1 MSTSVVSVVAISVP
15 VVLVALWWLLSWRN
29 IHGNQIGLVE
39 KRFGRR
45 RLPSGDLIALDG
57 ECGYEG
63 EILSPGWQWVPLFI
77 KTVTRHPAVEIGPD
91 QQGLVIAQ
99 VGEPLPVGSRVAI
112 SKPEFG
118 DYQDVTVF
126 LKNGGQKG
134 KQSIVLRPG
143 VYRIHPVAFL
153 VMTGDRVYGLPMDPQ
168 LAKKGADVG
177 DFGLSAEDLKPVI
190 IRAEA
195 LAVTGDE
202 DHDDPRRR
210 AGSGR
215 KFAIN
220 KMGVVT
226 SHEGPA
232 LQGGQLACR
241 LGGWDDVL
249 TVPNPKDRINAILS
263 SQNTRHK
270 AYQDFAAFLVAGGQT
285 GLQHDVLTE
294 GTYYLNPWLVR
305 VEQLPVLHVLE
316 GEVAVVKSKVGAVD
330 TDISGAEFKFGSIVM
345 PGHRGLWCEA
355 IRTGSWLI
363 NTRCY
368 ETTIVP
374 TKILTLYWA
383 DGLNAAG
390 KLDQELK
397 TIKAKSR
404 DGFEFQLELQVQIH
418 ISDVNAPRVISMVG
432 SVENLVNE
440 VLQSAVGNYFRN
452 RVQSM
457 QATAFIQEREK
468 VQEEALKYI
477 REKLTDYQVETLGVF
492 LQDIR
497 FPEELASVLKQ
508 REIAAQE
515 VETFEKQ
522 RAAQEQRILTEA
534 AKGKAEQQAALAES
548 EVAIAIRKNQAE
560 ARKAE
565 AAGQAFATKELGEGE
580 AASIKARG
588 LAEAAATEAQ
598 GLALAAGLDAQRKA
612 VGEAATMLVNVI
624 KAVAE
629 GNVKITPD
637 VQVSGEGDSSGGLM
651 ALVMAQV
658 AKGMSPTPVALTTS
672 STTDTVSASAE

>member
-1 MSTSVVSVVAISVP
+1 MFGSIAVGLGVAVP
-15 VVLVALWWLLSWRN
+15 VALVALWWLLSWRN
-29 IHGNQIGLVE
+29 IHGNEVGLVE

-45 RLPSGDLIALDG
+45 RLPSGELIALNG

-63 EILSPGWQWVPLFI
+63 EVLSPGWQWVPLFI

-91 QQGLVIAQ
+91 DQGLVIAQ
-99 VGEPLPVGSRVAI
+99 VGEPLPIGSRVAI

-118 DYQDVTVF
+118 DYEDVKAF
-126 LKNGGQKG
+126 LSNGGQKG
-134 KQSIVLRPG
+134 KQSKVLRPG
-143 VYRIHPVAFL
+143 VYRVHPVAFL
-153 VMTGDRVYGLPMDPQ
+153 VLTSDRVYGNPMDPA
-168 LAKKGADVG
+168 LSKKGVTVA
-177 DFGLSAEDLKPVI
+177 DFGLDAENLKPVVI
-190 IRAEA
+190 KAEA
-195 LAVTGDE
+195 LEVTGDE
-202 DHDDPRRR
+202 GHGDPRKR
-210 AGSGR
+210 GDGGR

-249 TVPNPKDRINAILS
+249 KVENPKDRINLILS
-263 SQNTRHK
+263 SQNTQHL
-270 AYQDFAAFLVAGGQT
+270 AYQDFAAFLAAGGQT

-330 TDISGAEFKFGSIVM
+330 TDISGADFKFGSIVM

-452 RVQSM
+452 KVQSM
-457 QATAFIQEREK
+457 QATAFIQERER
-468 VQEEALKYI
+468 VQEEALVYI
-477 REKLTDYQVETLGVF
+477 REKLTGYQVETLGVF

-515 VETFEKQ
+515 VATFKAQQE
-522 RAAQEQRILTEA
+522 AQEQRIATEA
-534 AKGKAEQQAALAES
+534 ARGKAEQQAALAES
-548 EVAIAIRKNQAE
+548 AVAIEIRRNQAE

-565 AAGQAFATKELGEGE
+565 AAGQAYAAKELGEGE
-580 AASIKARG
+580 AAAIAAKG
-588 LAEAAATEAQ
+588 LAEAKATEAQ
-598 GLALAAGLDAQRKA
+598 GLALAAGLDAQRAA

-637 VQVSGEGDSSGGLM
+637 VQVSGEGGGSGNGLM
-651 ALVMAQV
+651 ALVMAQM
-658 AKGMSPTPVALTTS
+658 AKSMTPAASPTTPSTSAQTTNVA
-672 STTDTVSASAE
+672 E

>member
-1 MSTSVVSVVAISVP
+1 
-15 VVLVALWWLLSWRN
+15 
-29 IHGNQIGLVE
+29 
-39 KRFGRR
+39 
-45 RLPSGDLIALDG
+45 
-57 ECGYEG
+57 
-63 EILSPGWQWVPLFI
+63 
-77 KTVTRHPAVEIGPD
+77 
-91 QQGLVIAQ
+91 
-99 VGEPLPVGSRVAI
+99 
-112 SKPEFG
+112 
-118 DYQDVTVF
+118 
-126 LKNGGQKG
+126 
-134 KQSIVLRPG
+134 
-143 VYRIHPVAFL
+143 
-153 VMTGDRVYGLPMDPQ
+153 
-168 LAKKGADVG
+168 
-177 DFGLSAEDLKPVI
+177 
-190 IRAEA
+190 
-195 LAVTGDE
+195 
-202 DHDDPRRR
+202 
-210 AGSGR
+210 
-215 KFAIN
+215 
-220 KMGVVT
+220 
-226 SHEGPA
+226 
-232 LQGGQLACR
+232 
-241 LGGWDDVL
+241 
-249 TVPNPKDRINAILS
+249 
-263 SQNTRHK
+263 
-270 AYQDFAAFLVAGGQT
+270 
-285 GLQHDVLTE
+285 
-294 GTYYLNPWLVR
+294 
-305 VEQLPVLHVLE
+305 
-316 GEVAVVKSKVGAVD
+316 
-330 TDISGAEFKFGSIVM
+330 
-345 PGHRGLWCEA
+345 
-355 IRTGSWLI
+355 
-363 NTRCY
+363 
-368 ETTIVP
+368 VP

-658 AKGMSPTPVALTTS
+658 AKGMTPTPVAPATS
-672 STTDTVSASAE
+672 STTDTASTSA

>member
-1 MSTSVVSVVAISVP
+1 MFASVAVGLVSVP

-29 IHGNQIGLVE
+29 IHGNEVGLVE
-39 KRFGRR
+39 KRFGRS
-45 RLPSGDLIALDG
+45 RLSSGALIALNG

-63 EILSPGWQWVPLFI
+63 EVLSPGWQWVPLFI

-91 QQGLVIAQ
+91 DQGLVIAQ
-99 VGEPLPVGSRVAI
+99 VGEPLPIGSRVAI

-118 DYQDVTVF
+118 DYEDVKAF
-126 LKNGGQKG
+126 LNNGGQKG

-143 VYRIHPVAFL
+143 VYRVHPVAFL
-153 VMTGDRVYGLPMDPQ
+153 VLTSDRVYGNPMDPA
-168 LAKKGADVG
+168 LSKKGVTVE
-177 DFGLSAEDLKPVI
+177 DFGLHAENLKPVVI
-190 IRAEA
+190 KAEA
-195 LAVTGDE
+195 LEVTGDE
-202 DHDDPRRR
+202 DHGDPRKR
-210 AGSGR
+210 GGGGR

-249 TVPNPKDRINAILS
+249 KVENPKDRINLILS
-263 SQNTRHK
+263 SQNTMHL
-270 AYQDFAAFLVAGGQT
+270 AYQDFAAFLAAGGQT

-330 TDISGAEFKFGSIVM
+330 TDISGADFKFGSIVM

-452 RVQSM
+452 KVQSM
-457 QATAFIQEREK
+457 QATAFIQERER
-468 VQEEALKYI
+468 VQEEALVYI
-477 REKLTDYQVETLGVF
+477 REKLTGYQVETLGVF

-515 VETFEKQ
+515 VATFKAQQE
-522 RAAQEQRILTEA
+522 AQEQRIATEA
-534 AKGKAEQQAALAES
+534 ARGKAEQQAALAES
-548 EVAIAIRKNQAE
+548 AVAIEIRRNQAE

-565 AAGQAFATKELGEGE
+565 ASGQAFAAKELGEGE
-580 AASIKARG
+580 AAAIAAKG
-588 LAEAAATEAQ
+588 LAEAKATEAQ
-598 GLALAAGLDAQRKA
+598 GLALATGLNAQRAA

-637 VQVSGEGDSSGGLM
+637 VQVSGEGGGSGNGLM
-651 ALVMAQV
+651 ALVMAQM
-658 AKGMSPTPVALTTS
+658 AKSMTPATTPTTPSTS
-672 STTDTVSASAE
+672 AQTTDVAE